1 MTHVEIF
8 LNRGFIV
15 FEKRLSN
22 YNRSVFEY
30 ESNYSNDKDVLD
42 EAYRII
48 NSPSYELS
56 DTEAEIQQEYLVNN
70 DTLIDIGDVIAIDDV
85 PWVYTP
91 SGMKRL

>member
-8 LNRGFIV
+8 LNLGFIV

-22 YNRSVFEY
+22 YNRSAFEY
-30 ESNYSNDKDVLD
+30 ESNYSNDEDVLD

-70 DTLIDIGDVIAIDDV
+70 DTFIDIGDVIAIDDV

-91 SGMKRL
+91 GGMKRL